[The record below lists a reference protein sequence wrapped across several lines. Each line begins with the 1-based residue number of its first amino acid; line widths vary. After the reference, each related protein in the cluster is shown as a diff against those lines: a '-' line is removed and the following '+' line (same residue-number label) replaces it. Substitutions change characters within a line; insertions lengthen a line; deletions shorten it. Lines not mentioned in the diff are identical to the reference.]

1 MPEEAHCE
9 GVCVFSLGTG
19 MKDDLVLKNQIVW
32 ALAMRPLFEGI
43 WGKKQE
49 LFSVKPQVV
58 FALTTHGTVWF
69 LNQKQNGRLSPREI
83 PQS

>member
-1 MPEEAHCE
+1 MGTSNVTAVRGDLGEEA
-9 GVCVFSLGTG
+9 GT
-19 MKDDLVLKNQIVW
+19 
-32 ALAMRPLFEGI
+32 
-43 WGKKQE
+43 
-49 LFSVKPQVV
+49 FSVKPLVV